1 MSDEK
6 KTINVDGLSDES
18 TEAFKESVDACRNG
32 NGKGIWILDDE
43 TYNYRMNKSFN
54 RGSIVA
60 FIATSITSAC
70 LAVYAANEG
79 KIKNGLSRA
88 MKFIFGKKK

>member
-18 TEAFKESVDACRNG
+18 IEAFQVSVDACR

-43 TYNYRMNKSFN
+43 AYSYRMNKSFTN
-54 RGSIVA
+54 GSIA
-60 FIATSITSAC
+60 CCIIMSITTAC
-70 LAVYAANEG
+70 MAVYAANED
-79 KIKNGLSRA
+79 KIKAGLSRA

>member
-18 TEAFKESVDACRNG
+18 IEAFEKSVDACR

-43 TYNYRMNKSFN
+43 AYNDRMNKSFTN
-54 RGSIVA
+54 GSIA
-60 FIATSITSAC
+60 GCIIISITTAC
-70 LAVYAANEG
+70 MAIYVANED
-79 KIKNGLSRA
+79 KIKDGLSRA

>member
-18 TEAFKESVDACRNG
+18 IEAFEKSVDACR
-32 NGKGIWILDDE
+32 NGKGIWILDDGA
-43 TYNYRMNKSFN
+43 YNYRMNKSFN

>member
-18 TEAFKESVDACRNG
+18 IKAFQEGVDACRD
-32 NGKGIWILDDE
+32 GKGIWILEDGA
-43 TYNYRMNKSFN
+43 YNERMNKSFDN
-54 RGSIVA
+54 GSIATCIV
-60 FIATSITSAC
+60 TSIVSAC
-70 LAVYAANEG
+70 MAVYIANED
-79 KIKNGLSRA
+79 KIKDGLSRA

>member
-18 TEAFKESVDACRNG
+18 INAFQESVDACRNG
-32 NGKGIWILDDE
+32 KGIWILEDGA
-43 TYNYRMNKSFN
+43 YNKRMYKSFN
-54 RGSIVA
+54 NGSIATCIV
-60 FIATSITSAC
+60 TSIVSAC
-70 LAVYAANEG
+70 AAVYIANED
-79 KIKNGLSRA
+79 KIKDGLSRA

>member
-6 KTINVDGLSDES
+6 KTINVDGLSDRNI
-18 TEAFKESVDACRNG
+18 EAFQEGVDACRY
-32 NGKGIWILDDE
+32 GKGVWILDDE
-43 TYNYRMNKSFN
+43 SYNDRMNKSFN
-54 RGSIVA
+54 RGSIVS
-60 FIATSITSAC
+60 FIATSITSVC
-70 LAVYAANEG
+70 LAVYAANED

>member
-6 KTINVDGLSDES
+6 KTINVDGLSDVNVK
-18 TEAFKESVDACRNG
+18 AFQEGVDACR

-43 TYNYRMNKSFN
+43 AYNERMNKSFN

-60 FIATSITSAC
+60 FISTSISSAC
-70 LAVYAANEG
+70 LAILAANED
-79 KIKNGLSRA
+79 KIKDGLSRA

>member
-18 TEAFKESVDACRNG
+18 VKAFQEGVDACR
-32 NGKGIWILDDE
+32 NGKGIWILEDGAYDE
-43 TYNYRMNKSFN
+43 RMNKSFTH
-54 RGSIVA
+54 GSIAGCIVA
-60 FIATSITSAC
+60 TIIPAC
-70 LAVYAANEG
+70 IAVYIANED
-79 KIKNGLSRA
+79 KIKDGLSRA

>member
-6 KTINVDGLSDES
+6 KTINVDGLSDKS
-18 TEAFKESVDACRNG
+18 IEAFQEGVDAYR
-32 NGKGIWILDDE
+32 NGKGIWILEDGAYE
-43 TYNYRMNKSFN
+43 KRMNESFN

-60 FIATSITSAC
+60 FISTSIASAC
-70 LAVYAANEG
+70 LAICVANED
-79 KIKNGLSRA
+79 KIKNGFTNA

>member
-18 TEAFKESVDACRNG
+18 IEAFQECVDAYRNG
-32 NGKGIWILDDE
+32 ESIWMLDDGA
-43 TYNYRMNKSFN
+43 YNERMNKSFD
-54 RGSIVA
+54 RGSIAA
-60 FIATSITSAC
+60 FITTSISLICA
-70 LAVYAANEG
+70 AFVVANED
-79 KIKNGLSRA
+79 KIKAGLSRA